1 MAGTHKDWFDYHEA
15 IEALK
20 EERAAVWRAALPD
33 HVNDHASDDAEG
45 IQRSVRAARM
55 AELDPA
61 VLALDAKM
69 RVLREEQMAA
79 HDEPTTDEW
88 EAYYARAAKER

>member
-1 MAGTHKDWFDYHEA
+1 MAGTRKDWFDYHEE

-20 EERAAVWRAALPD
+20 EERADVWRAALPD
-33 HVNDHASDDAEG
+33 HVNDHASDDAAG
-45 IQRSVRAARM
+45 IERSVRAARL

-61 VLALDAKM
+61 VLAIDAQM
-69 RVLREEQMAA
+69 RAIRAEQMAE
-79 HDEPTTDEW
+79 HDEPTTAEW